1 MLTYDTSLQSWR
13 EAPFTLEIFV
23 FSRQYPLLI
32 AIALLKYIYISLV
45 ASKYFGAIALKLSLL
60 REWPISHYIYII
72 QKTTM
77 PKSCAIYQC
86 SATSENEKNLSFH
99 QFPTD
104 PKLRR
109 AILVLR
115 HMYVPFISL
124 KRIST
129 RATSA

>member
-1 MLTYDTSLQSWR
+1 MHAYIRHFTAILARSTFYPRNFRVQPSISFSYCYSL
-13 EAPFTLEIFV
+13 AHLC
-23 FSRQYPLLI
+23 
-32 AIALLKYIYISLV
+32 ISLV
-45 ASKYFGAIALKLSLL
+45 ASKYFGASALKLSLL
-60 REWPISHYIYII
+60 REWPISHYMYII

-86 SATSENEKNLSFH
+86 SATSENKKNLSFH

-109 AILVLR
+109 AILLLR

-129 RATSA
+129 RAASA